1 MDPEQKEPRDPFLS
15 RWSRLKREA
24 REAPAATPAPAAP
37 EARAEE
43 PAPELPPLD
52 ELTLESDFRGFFH
65 PKVDEDVR
73 RAALRKLFA
82 DPHFNVMDGLD
93 TYIDDYSKT
102 EPIPAAMLAGMK
114 QAQRILDWAK
124 GKEDEPE
131 PEYGAPEAA
140 QDREAQ
146 KAAPNHGALGAAP
159 TAGEQEATPD
169 VAAVQGDD
177 ATPRE
182 TPAIAA
188 VPQSGNEMPPDINSV
203 REAIANPEPSLSK
216 HDERPL

>member
-1 MDPEQKEPRDPFLS
+1 MDEEQKAERDPFLS
-15 RWSRLKREA
+15 RWSRLKKEA
-24 REAPAATPAPAAP
+24 REAPTAAPSPAVP
-37 EARAEE
+37 EARADE

-52 ELTLESDFRGFFH
+52 KLTIDSDFRGFFH

-82 DPHFNVMDGLD
+82 EPHFNVMDGLD

-131 PEYGAPEAA
+131 PEDGTPEAA
-140 QDREAQ
+140 LENEAQ
-146 KAAPNHGALGAAP
+146 EANANAQAEQNEIEAH
-159 TAGEQEATPD
+159 TAGETRAIDAPD
-169 VAAVQGDD
+169 GD
-177 ATPRE
+177 AL
-182 TPAIAA
+182 
-188 VPQSGNEMPPDINSV
+188 PDIN
-203 REAIANPEPSLSK
+203 RERDALPRSNPEQT
-216 HDERPL
+216 

>member
-15 RWSRLKREA
+15 RWSRLKKEA
-24 REAPAATPAPAAP
+24 REAPAATPVAAAP

-43 PAPELPPLD
+43 SAPELPPLD
-52 ELTLESDFRGFFH
+52 KLTIESDFRGFFH
-65 PKVDEDVR
+65 PKVNEDVR

-93 TYIDDYSKT
+93 TYIDDYSRT

-131 PEYGAPEAA
+131 PEA
-140 QDREAQ
+140 EAQ
-146 KAAPNHGALGAAP
+146 NAAPDDGALGDAP
-159 TAGEQEATPD
+159 TDDAQEVAPN
-169 VAAVQGDD
+169 VAAAQGDD
-177 ATPRE
+177 ATSSE

-188 VPQSGNEMPPDINSV
+188 MPRSNEMPSDINSA
-203 REAIANPEPSLSK
+203 RDATASPEASLSK
-216 HDERPL
+216 HVERPL

>member
-15 RWSRLKREA
+15 RWSRLKKEA

-43 PAPELPPLD
+43 PAPVLPPLD
-52 ELTLESDFRGFFH
+52 KLTLESDFRGFFH

-124 GKEDEPE
+124 GKEDEP
-131 PEYGAPEAA
+131 
-140 QDREAQ
+140 DDEAQ
-146 KAAPNHGALGAAP
+146 EVTPEVDARGAAPNVAP
-159 TAGEQEATPD
+159 VHAEKDE
-169 VAAVQGDD
+169 GDD

-188 VPQSGNEMPPDINSV
+188 VPQSGNEVPPDINSV
-203 REAIANPEPSLSK
+203 RDAIASPEPSLSK

>member
-1 MDPEQKEPRDPFLS
+1 MEPERKEPRDPFLS
-15 RWSRLKREA
+15 RWSRLKKEA

-52 ELTLESDFRGFFH
+52 KLTLESDFRGFFH

-93 TYIDDYSKT
+93 TYIDDYSRT

-124 GKEDEPE
+124 GKEDEP
-131 PEYGAPEAA
+131 AP
-140 QDREAQ
+140 DDDAQ
-146 KAAPNHGALGAAP
+146 KAAPVDDAQEAAP
-159 TAGEQEATPD
+159 N
-169 VAAVQGDD
+169 VAAVQGGDP
-177 ATPRE
+177 TPSE

-188 VPQSGNEMPPDINSV
+188 VSQSGNEVQFDIDTV
-203 REAIANPEPSLSK
+203 RDAIASPEPSLSK

>member
-15 RWSRLKREA
+15 RWSRLKKEA
-24 REAPAATPAPAAP
+24 REAPVATPVPAAP
-37 EARAEE
+37 EARDEE
-43 PAPELPPLD
+43 PAPELPALD
-52 ELTLESDFRGFFH
+52 TLTLDSDFRGFFH
-65 PKVDEDVR
+65 PKVHEDVR

-124 GKEDEPE
+124 GKEDEP
-131 PEYGAPEAA
+131 APDDEAQEAA
-140 QDREAQ
+140 LTADAQ
-146 KAAPNHGALGAAP
+146 GAAPN
-159 TAGEQEATPD
+159 
-169 VAAVQGDD
+169 VAAAHAEKNEGND
-177 ATPRE
+177 APLGE

-188 VPQSGNEMPPDINSV
+188 MPRSGNEVPPDITSV
-203 REAIANPEPSLSK
+203 RDAIASPEARLK
-216 HDERPL
+216 QT

>member
-1 MDPEQKEPRDPFLS
+1 MEPERKEPRDPFLS
-15 RWSRLKREA
+15 RWSRLKKEA

-52 ELTLESDFRGFFH
+52 KLTLESDFRGFFH

-93 TYIDDYSKT
+93 TYIDDYSRT

-124 GKEDEPE
+124 GKEDEP
-131 PEYGAPEAA
+131 AP
-140 QDREAQ
+140 DDDAQ
-146 KAAPNHGALGAAP
+146 KAAPGDGALGAAP
-159 TAGEQEATPD
+159 ADDAQKAAPVDDAQEAAPN

-177 ATPRE
+177 ATASE

-188 VPQSGNEMPPDINSV
+188 VSQSGNEVQFDIDTV
-203 REAIANPEPSLSK
+203 RDAIASPEPSLSK